1 MNNNPKIIVL
11 RKRRLIPAGIT
22 AFIFIVLVLIF
33 IFYKS
38 DNKDDSSVSNTVTS
52 EPSTVPE
59 TTKNIAKENLI
70 PGLYT
75 SCLSL
80 DNSTIELEVCV
91 DNNRV
96 KYARIKNIDESI
108 KSLYPLIEDT
118 MKDICEKLKKNGTTS
133 DITYPDDSKY
143 TYLVL
148 IDGIN
153 QALKKASK

>member
-59 TTKNIAKENLI
+59 TTKNIAKENL
-70 PGLYT
+70 LR
-75 SCLSL
+75 
-80 DNSTIELEVCV
+80 NS
-91 DNNRV
+91 
-96 KYARIKNIDESI
+96 
-108 KSLYPLIEDT
+108 
-118 MKDICEKLKKNGTTS
+118 
-133 DITYPDDSKY
+133 
-143 TYLVL
+143 
-148 IDGIN
+148 
-153 QALKKASK
+153 

>member
-108 KSLYPLIEDT
+108 KSLYPLSEDT
-118 MKDICEKLKKNGTTS
+118 MKCICE
-133 DITYPDDSKY
+133 
-143 TYLVL
+143 
-148 IDGIN
+148 
-153 QALKKASK
+153 Q

>member
-118 MKDICEKLKKNGTTS
+118 MKDICKQLKKNGTTS

>member
-1 MNNNPKIIVL
+1 MKSFLKIL
-11 RKRRLIPAGIT
+11 
-22 AFIFIVLVLIF
+22 
-33 IFYKS
+33 
-38 DNKDDSSVSNTVTS
+38 
-52 EPSTVPE
+52 
-59 TTKNIAKENLI
+59 KNIAKENLI

-118 MKDICEKLKKNGTTS
+118 MKDICEQLKKNGTTS